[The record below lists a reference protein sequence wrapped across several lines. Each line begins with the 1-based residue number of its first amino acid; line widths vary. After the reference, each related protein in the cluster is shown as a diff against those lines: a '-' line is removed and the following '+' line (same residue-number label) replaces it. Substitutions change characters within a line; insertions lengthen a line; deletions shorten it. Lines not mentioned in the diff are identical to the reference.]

1 MFAAFHRGRFRA
13 VIVRGVQVTVRE
25 ADNAAD
31 LATPA
36 GDMPEAA
43 TSPEQATAPQQGTP
57 PDGTSGR
64 TRAVYELAA
73 LVAHILEETGSKE
86 KSKGK
91 KDRNEDEGHIVAH
104 IKVGSC
110 NLDMYLLRS

>member
-1 MFAAFHRGRFRA
+1 M
-13 VIVRGVQVTVRE
+13 QVTVRE

-36 GDMPEAA
+36 EGAPEEAA
-43 TSPEQATAPQQGTP
+43 SPEQARTPEEGTQP
-57 PDGTSGR
+57 VGTSGR

-73 LVAHILEETGSKE
+73 LVAHILEDTGAKE

-91 KDRNEDEGHIVAH
+91 KERNEDEGHIVAH
-104 IKVGSC
+104 IKVGSWP
-110 NLDMYLLRS
+110 LDVYGSRS